1 MRCWAGRRVW
11 EHGAEGGGKKVPFHA
26 LVQIQKALGHI
37 HSQGF
42 VAVFVPVLV
51 AAGGDEL

>member
-1 MRCWAGRRVW
+1 MVQR
-11 EHGAEGGGKKVPFHA
+11 EGGKKIPRHA
-26 LVQIQKALGHI
+26 LVQIHEALGHI